1 MIRDAGHILLLL
13 ARRCGTSGGGRW
25 PCRNHSPQLGQPV
38 RESSGRMGGWG
49 VVKLANHSDSKNSF
63 HDLLFP
69 PLSDKGSCLNG
80 NRNQMHRPVQN
91 EEER

>member
-1 MIRDAGHILLLL
+1 MIRDAGHVLLLL
-13 ARRCGTSGGGRW
+13 AGCCGTSGDGRW
-25 PCRNHSPQLGQPV
+25 LCRNHSPQLRQPV
-38 RESSGRMGGWG
+38 REPSGRMCREGI
-49 VVKLANHSDSKNSF
+49 KLANHSDSENSF
-63 HDLLFP
+63 YNLLFF